1 MKAKIY
7 AHRGASGYAPE
18 NTLEAF
24 ELAVE
29 QGAEGVEL
37 DVHLTRD
44 RQIIVTHDERIDRVS
59 TGIGLVSMLTV
70 KEIKKHLF
78 NKPHPQYMEAK
89 APLLEEV
96 LELLKPTGLHINIE
110 LKNSILPYKG
120 MEAACLE
127 MVAKYG
133 MEKRVLYS
141 SFNHHSM
148 LKLKQMDKT
157 AACGLLYDCCLLK
170 PADYLRAA
178 GMDALHPNFSDVLM
192 NPEGYTEAMQQNGAV
207 NVWTVNDERDMRL
220 VMEAGVDLF
229 ITNYPDRAVA
239 LRESMSFT

>member
-1 MKAKIY
+1 MKTKIY

-24 ELAVE
+24 QLAVD
-29 QGAEGVEL
+29 QQAEGVEL

-44 RQIIVTHDERIDRVS
+44 KQVIVTHDERIDRVS

-78 NKPHPQYMEAK
+78 NKLHPQYTEAK

-110 LKNSILPYKG
+110 LKNSRLPYEG
-120 MEAACLE
+120 LESACLE
-127 MVAKYG
+127 LVAKYG

-148 LKLKQMDKT
+148 IRLKQMD
-157 AACGLLYDCCLLK
+157 ASVACGLLYDCCLLS
-170 PADYLRAA
+170 PVDYLKAS
-178 GMDALHPNFSDVLM
+178 GMDALHPHFSDVLM
-192 NPEGYTEAMQQNGAV
+192 NPEAYAEVMRQQGAV
-207 NVWTVNDERDMRL
+207 NVWTVNDERYMRL
-220 VMEAGVDLF
+220 IMEAGVDIL
-229 ITNYPDRAVA
+229 ITNHPDRAVA
-239 LRESMSFT
+239 LRETM